1 MIAPTHLHAP
11 DLAALLAKARTSR
24 ARFVVITDAPALP
37 PGFGAASDASTPV
50 ASVKRPAH
58 K

>member
-1 MIAPTHLHAP
+1 MTAPPHLHAP
-11 DLAALLAKARTSR
+11 DLAALLAKAKTSR

-37 PGFGAASDASTPV
+37 AALDAADDAAAPV
-50 ASVKRPAH
+50 ASSKQPGG